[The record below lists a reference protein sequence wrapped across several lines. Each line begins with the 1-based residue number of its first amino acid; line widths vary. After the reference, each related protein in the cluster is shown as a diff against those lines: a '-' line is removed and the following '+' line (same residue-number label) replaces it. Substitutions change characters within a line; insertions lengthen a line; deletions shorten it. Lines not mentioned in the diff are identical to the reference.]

1 MGVKTYDALEIPD
14 DIRTQL
20 FMNRTRYPLPFA
32 VGRSVRKMERLP
44 LISIHRHESVLKGAE
59 LSTAAF
65 FQQKNRKIKIAQEK
79 TS

>member
-32 VGRSVRKMERLP
+32 VGPKNG
-44 LISIHRHESVLKGAE
+44 K
-59 LSTAAF
+59 AASHLNS
-65 FQQKNRKIKIAQEK
+65 QA
-79 TS
+79 